1 MDTVVFTL
9 SDQPSNHNSM
19 SCCVTHWKDKENKR
33 PIYKDE
39 RSNLQVPGHH
49 LIEVNVEE
57 FIINSSVDGS
67 YVAVVSR
74 PLIKVP
80 IIR

>member
-1 MDTVVFTL
+1 MTKKIKDQYTMD
-9 SDQPSNHNSM
+9 
-19 SCCVTHWKDKENKR
+19 KG
-33 PIYKDE
+33 E

-49 LIEVNVEE
+49 LMEVNVGE

-80 IIR
+80 VILI